1 MKGIKTVLLSGCI
14 ALALQGCGTVAKGKE
29 SEMSTKMSTKQHCF
43 GRYVVELP
51 DYMFM
56 YDGTYRFDN
65 FRMEIVRA
73 VRSDNEA
80 LEKDWVKYIK
90 DITAR
95 DMHKDSI
102 NFGSKII
109 HQDMKSNPRVILE
122 YINSVNNP
130 DIDQSS
136 MYRFHSFYLKYLPT
150 IGDKKEWLVIDGQTI
165 ELPRPLPEEK
175 LRSEVQRRLNN
186 QMDDINAITYRP
198 WPHNEPGYCL
208 DNEYHYYPGRL
219 EKRDYYQMTWR
230 SKVKGSATFLS
241 VDVESYARGE
251 EARLESRTSKGK
263 LLQTFFPS
271 TTVKVGGI
279 SGELYTSR
287 SSSTP
292 SAREFQWIPDESEA
306 GNRMKP
312 LIKVSGRFDTRD
324 LPPELRDK
332 VSGEE
337 LALWVLESLKMRPGG
352 DEDIRMYGQ

>member
-1 MKGIKTVLLSGCI
+1 MKGIKTVLLSCCI
-14 ALALQGCGTVAKGKE
+14 ALAVQGCGTVAKGKE
-29 SEMSTKMSTKQHCF
+29 SEMSGKMSTKQHCF

-56 YDGTYRFDN
+56 YDGNYRFDN
-65 FRMEIVRA
+65 FRVEIVRA
-73 VRSDNEA
+73 RRSDNA
-80 LEKDWVKYIK
+80 TLEKDWIKYIK
-90 DITAR
+90 DTIAP
-95 DMHKDSI
+95 DMHKDSV
-102 NFGSKII
+102 NYGSKLM
-109 HQDMKSNPRVILE
+109 HQDMQSNPRVIME
-122 YINSVNNP
+122 YLNTTNT
-130 DIDQSS
+130 SS
-136 MYRFHSFYLKYLPT
+136 SLASLYMFRTFYLRKIT
-150 IGDKKEWLVIDGQTI
+150 ERNQWLVIDGKTI
-165 ELPRPLPEEK
+165 ELPRPMPEEK

-186 QMDDINAITYRP
+186 QMDDINAITYKP

-208 DNEYHYYPGRL
+208 NNEYHYYPGRL
-219 EKRDYYQMTWR
+219 EKRDYYHITWQ
-230 SKVKGSATFLS
+230 SKVKDSPTFLT
-241 VDVESYARGE
+241 VQVESYAKGE

-292 SAREFQWIPDESEA
+292 TAREFQWIPDESEA

-324 LPPELRDK
+324 LPPALRDK

>member
-1 MKGIKTVLLSGCI
+1 MKGIKTVLLSCCI
-14 ALALQGCGTVAKGKE
+14 ALTLQGCGTMANGKE
-29 SEMSTKMSTKQHCF
+29 SEMSGKMPTKQHCF

-56 YDGTYRFDN
+56 YDGVYRFEN
-65 FRMEIVRA
+65 FSINVMTGVKADRPTI
-73 VRSDNEA
+73 
-80 LEKDWVKYIK
+80 EKDWVKYIK
-90 DITAR
+90 DTIAP
-95 DMHKDSI
+95 DMHKDSV
-102 NFGSKII
+102 NYGSKLM
-109 HQDMKSNPRVILE
+109 HQDMQSNPRMIME
-122 YINSVNNP
+122 YLNTTNT
-130 DIDQSS
+130 SS
-136 MYRFHSFYLKYLPT
+136 SLASLYMFRTFYLRKITENNEWILLDGKT
-150 IGDKKEWLVIDGQTI
+150 ID
-165 ELPRPLPEEK
+165 LPRPMPEEK
-175 LRSEVQRRLNN
+175 LRSEVQRQLNN
-186 QMDDINAITYRP
+186 QMDDINAITYKS

-208 DNEYHYYPGRL
+208 NNEYHYYPGRL
-219 EKRDYYQMTWR
+219 EKRDYYHITWQ
-230 SKVKGSATFLS
+230 SKVKDSPTFLT
-241 VDVESYARGE
+241 VQVESYAKGE

-292 SAREFQWIPDESEA
+292 TAREFQWIPDESEA

-324 LPPELRDK
+324 LPPVLRDK

>member
-1 MKGIKTVLLSGCI
+1 MKGIKTVLLSCCI
-14 ALALQGCGTVAKGKE
+14 ALALQGCGTVANGKE

-56 YDGTYRFDN
+56 YDGVYRFEN
-65 FRMEIVRA
+65 FEINVMTGVKVDRPTI
-73 VRSDNEA
+73 
-80 LEKDWVKYIK
+80 EKDWVKYIK
-90 DITAR
+90 GQLAR
-95 DMHKDSI
+95 GIKEDGDRILHTDM
-102 NFGSKII
+102 N
-109 HQDMKSNPRVILE
+109 SNPRVIMT
-122 YINSVNNP
+122 YINTETNP
-130 DIDQSS
+130 EKSLQSN
-136 MYRFHSFYLKYLPT
+136 YIYDTNYLKSFPER
-150 IGDKKEWLVIDGQTI
+150 KEWMLITGKWITV
-165 ELPRPLPEEK
+165 PRPQPEEK

-186 QMDDINAITYRP
+186 QMDDINTITYKP

-219 EKRDYYQMTWR
+219 EKRDYYHITWQ
-230 SKVKGSATFLS
+230 SKVKDSPTFLT
-241 VDVESYARGE
+241 VQVESYAKGE

-352 DEDIRMYGQ
+352 DEDIRMYSK